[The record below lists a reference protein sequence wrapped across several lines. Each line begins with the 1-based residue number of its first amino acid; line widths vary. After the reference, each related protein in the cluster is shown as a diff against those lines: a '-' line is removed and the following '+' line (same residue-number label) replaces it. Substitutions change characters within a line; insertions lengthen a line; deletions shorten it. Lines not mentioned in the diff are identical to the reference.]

1 MKTTYSFLDWIFCVL
16 ILSVVGI
23 GVLSMASM
31 ASIGVGAGDNIV
43 DQSRTIS
50 VNATGSVT
58 AEPDMA
64 VISVGV
70 TTENKNAGVALRQNN
85 VQMADVFGVLDKFD
99 IENKY
104 RKTIGLSIRPKYHY
118 VQNQE
123 RVFDGYVVTNNVQVM
138 ICDLDIVG
146 KLIDAVVQDG
156 ANKIDNIHFTFENPT
171 SLETKARMAAL
182 ESAKTKAAEMAEAL
196 CTELGHVLKI
206 SGHVNQRNTGS
217 QIHMRS
223 VAGDVAESVPVAGGQ
238 QAVTASVSV
247 TFLLK

>member
-23 GVLSMASM
+23 GVLSMASIV
-31 ASIGVGAGDNIV
+31 AGAGDNIV

-156 ANKIDNIHFTFENPT
+156 ANKIDNIYFTFENPT

-196 CTELGHVLKI
+196 CAELGHVLKI

-217 QIHMRS
+217 QIYMRS
-223 VAGDVAESVPVAGGQ
+223 SAADAAESVPVAGGQ

>member
-1 MKTTYSFLDWIFCVL
+1 MKTTYSFIDWAFCVL
-16 ILSVVGI
+16 IFSVVGV
-23 GVLSMASM
+23 GFLSMAS
-31 ASIGVGAGDNIV
+31 VGASAGDDIV
-43 DQSRTIS
+43 SQSRTIS

-58 AEPDMA
+58 AEPDTA

-104 RKTIGLSIRPKYHY
+104 RKTIGLSIRAKYHY

-156 ANKIDNIHFTFENPT
+156 ANKIDNINFTFENPT

-182 ESAKTKAAEMAEAL
+182 ESAKTKAAEMAEVL
-196 CTELGHVLKI
+196 CAELGHVLKI

-217 QIHMRS
+217 QIYMRS
-223 VAGDVAESVPVAGGQ
+223 AAGDAAESVPVVGGQ
-238 QAVTASVSV
+238 QAITASVSV